1 MHVSITHYDDIIAQG
16 TGEIITMY
24 MVCVQYSSRSSYMLG
39 KRYSDFSTLHAFVK
53 DYLPSD
59 YKFPNKS
66 LFHNNAQF
74 TKERRIRGFD
84 ELLKFCSK
92 HLPLNPDFQAF
103 LEIKDHIS
111 PIERDVITE
120 QMKTQALENTSSG
133 DSSHH
138 SSQSSGSNNSGGGGG
153 VPRRAVIK
161 SVSLKSKVDF
171 QNETVEE
178 ITVRTRLSQLSN
190 FLLNQTINP
199 NENLSSYEIA
209 IKEKENNFRYKFHQS
224 APTLLFSALKTSL
237 IAYFILILLS
247 IIDVSHHLTITNWTR
262 TFYTFSS
269 ITMILLFSD
278 IRKIRKNLP
287 KNQLQ
292 SASSSNK
299 KKKEKKLKWNN
310 DLKGEGGVKQD
321 MPAGSSSPVPT
332 SSMKNKEQTINF
344 RKKKVTI
351 VDS

>member
-120 QMKTQALENTSSG
+120 QMKTQALENTSG

-138 SSQSSGSNNSGGGGG
+138 SSHSSGSNDSSGGSGGGG

-209 IKEKENNFRYKFHQS
+209 IKEKEDNFRYKFHQS

-237 IAYFILILLS
+237 IVYFIFILLS
-247 IIDVSHHLTITNWTR
+247 IIDVSRHLTITNWTR

-287 KNQLQ
+287 KNQLP
-292 SASSSNK
+292 STSNN
-299 KKKEKKLKWNN
+299 KKKEKTIKWNN
-310 DLKGEGGVKQD
+310 NLKREGGVND
-321 MPAGSSSPVPT
+321 EVGAGNSSPVQ
-332 SSMKNKEQTINF
+332 SSIVKNGLSL